1 MTSGPLVPAWVACS
15 VGGLFLVVLALH
27 LMSLR
32 ASPLETRRKR
42 IRTVTTVV
50 MMLVTPLAAY
60 AFGVAEP
67 ARARAYVLV
76 WLVVTGA
83 MGLVLVL
90 ALLDMGQS
98 VREHRR
104 HLRRLRSA
112 LAAEVAAD
120 RARTLDGPGGAE

>member
-1 MTSGPLVPAWVACS
+1 MTSEPLVPAWVACS

-67 ARARAYVLV
+67 ARARTYVLV